1 MNTWHKEVMQNLDQG
16 WTTYL
21 EGLERALVQL
31 DNDITETAGMAEA
44 CTDEWCQAT
53 EHVLDD
59 LSNYIFSI
67 HEPRNSDPENTKKIK
82 ELRRRVRELYVKYKS
97 ASQQSANV

>member
-1 MNTWHKEVMQNLDQG
+1 MNKWHKEVMQNLDQG

-21 EGLERALVQL
+21 QGLEQSLDQL
-31 DNDITETAGMAEA
+31 DRDITETAGMADA

-59 LSNYIFSI
+59 LTNYIFSI
-67 HEPRNSDPENTKKIK
+67 HEPRNSNPENTRKIK
-82 ELRRRVRELYVKYKS
+82 ELRRRVHELYAKYKS
-97 ASQQSANV
+97 AAERPANV